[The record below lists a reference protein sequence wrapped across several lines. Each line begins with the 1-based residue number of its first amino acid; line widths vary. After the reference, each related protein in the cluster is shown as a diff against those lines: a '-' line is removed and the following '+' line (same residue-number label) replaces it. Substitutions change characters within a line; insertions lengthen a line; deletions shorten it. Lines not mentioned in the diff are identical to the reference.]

1 MTVARELAAD
11 ELVTRHLRLRP
22 PRRSDTGPL
31 HAGIVE
37 TLPDLIKWLPWARV
51 GHTRADTRRYI
62 RGARM
67 ALARRSAYEFIIEEI
82 ETGDPI
88 GVTSLHRIDWIRRSA
103 GVGYWI
109 RRSRW
114 GRGLATEGVGALIDR
129 GFRVYHL
136 HRLEAHVALE
146 NPASQR
152 VVAKLGFERE
162 GIAREVEFVNGRHLD
177 HIQYSLLRPKSLRPS
192 GRLS

>member
-37 TLPDLIKWLPWARV
+37 TLPDLIKWLPWARE

-67 ALARRSAYEFIIEEI
+67 ALA
-82 ETGDPI
+82 
-88 GVTSLHRIDWIRRSA
+88 
-103 GVGYWI
+103 
-109 RRSRW
+109 
-114 GRGLATEGVGALIDR
+114 
-129 GFRVYHL
+129 
-136 HRLEAHVALE
+136 
-146 NPASQR
+146 
-152 VVAKLGFERE
+152 
-162 GIAREVEFVNGRHLD
+162 
-177 HIQYSLLRPKSLRPS
+177 
-192 GRLS
+192 

>member
-37 TLPDLIKWLPWARV
+37 TLPDLIKWLPWARE

-146 NPASQR
+146 NHASQR
-152 VVAKLGFERE
+152 VVEKLGFERE
-162 GIAREVEFVNGRHLD
+162 GVAREVEFVNGRYLD
-177 HIQYSLLRPKSLRPS
+177 HIQYSLLRPKSLGRS